1 MVFIPLNSY
10 HLIFIPLNSS
20 LFNCDIIKF
29 LALFPETYAR
39 VSLEVEF
46 LEDYEEF
53 LEEYT
58 MFNVKQAIYFPVV
71 NQFIFPPAVYKIF
84 YHPHL
89 ANIQN
94 CQTLK
99 CCHKI
104 IFFCI
109 GFILK

>member
-1 MVFIPLNSY
+1 M
-10 HLIFIPLNSS
+10 PLNSS
-20 LFNCDIIKF
+20 SSLFNYDITNF
-29 LALFPETYAR
+29 LALFPETCAR

-58 MFNVKQAIYFPVV
+58 MFNLRRPIYFPVV
-71 NQFIFPPAVYKIF
+71 NQFIFPPTVYKIF

-94 CQTLK
+94 Y
-99 CCHKI
+99 
-104 IFFCI
+104 
-109 GFILK
+109 

>member
-1 MVFIPLNSY
+1 M
-10 HLIFIPLNSS
+10 PLNSS
-20 LFNCDIIKF
+20 SLFNYDIINF
-29 LALFPETYAR
+29 LALFPKTCAR

-53 LEEYT
+53 LEKYT
-58 MFNVKQAIYFPVV
+58 MFNLKQAIYFPVV
-71 NQFIFPPAVYKIF
+71 NQIIFPPAVYKIF
-84 YHPHL
+84 YHADL

-94 CQTLK
+94 HQTLK
-99 CCHKI
+99 FVHKI